1 MTSSKNNRNR
11 KGQSRRGG
19 ALDVLTGV
27 FHGRGALRTGFVST
41 LALLCSVGFATGS
54 YAQTATTPWI
64 GQNGREIV
72 DLNAK
77 PIVSTT
83 NSKVSAKSAKVS
95 TKKKSSAKRDNHIRQ
110 IRADVLQEEP
120 WATPGEVLGV
130 PQTPDA
136 DLPFEVE
143 PPVDPTTIENPP
155 ISLRADSTVP
165 SAPSTIPQAPLNTA
179 IQATDSV
186 PSYGGGEVARES
198 RASQNV
204 DSGVSR
210 RSAPSYST
218 NPYARIGQA
227 EYNPS
232 LFYGTASPNASING
246 YRNAPPAVAYG
257 QPGVGCGSQ
266 CPDGSC
272 GVFGGFFQNTQVSAG
287 FDNMRSPLDLSDTGN
302 TGADVAVNWGSPRPV
317 FGGLHAQAGVRGVF
331 SDLNGNVAN
340 GFYTPDCRSQLFWTA
355 GLYFRASQYSADG
368 LSMGIAYD
376 SLKESYYR
384 KYELN
389 QLRAEVSYTLGGL
402 TTFGFRGA
410 FGLST
415 EWFELFQVPG
425 QPVVEAKAE
434 VTDYYVGFLRRN
446 FEQGGEATVFG
457 GGTKSSGGI
466 VGGSIEAPLTDS
478 FSLKCSGAYVFA
490 KERGGLTKREEETW
504 NMSMGL
510 VWRLGGGA
518 RGMSTSPQPLF
529 DVADNGTFLQN
540 FVR

>member
-1 MTSSKNNRNR
+1 MTSSKKDRNR
-11 KGQSRRGG
+11 RGQSRRG
-19 ALDVLTGV
+19 ALDVLTDV
-27 FHGRGALRTGFVST
+27 FHGRSALRTGFVST
-41 LALLCSVGFATGS
+41 LALLCSAGFATGA

-95 TKKKSSAKRDNHIRQ
+95 TKKKADAKRDNHIRQ
-110 IRADVLQEEP
+110 IRAEVLQEEP
-120 WATPGEVLGV
+120 WAVPGDVLDA
-130 PQTPDA
+130 PQAPDVNP
-136 DLPFEVE
+136 PFEME
-143 PPVDPTTIENPP
+143 PSVDPTSIDNPP
-155 ISLRADSTVP
+155 ISIGTESATP
-165 SAPSTIPQAPLNTA
+165 SAPSTIPQAPPRAT
-179 IQATDSV
+179 IQATSPAPAYV
-186 PSYGGGEVARES
+186 EGEVAREP
-198 RASQNV
+198 RASQSA
-204 DSGVSR
+204 DTGVTR

-266 CPDGSC
+266 CSDGSC
-272 GVFGGFFQNTQVSAG
+272 GVFGGFFQNTQLSAG
-287 FDNMRSPLDLSDTGN
+287 FDGMRSPLDLADTGN
-302 TGADVAVNWGSPRPV
+302 AGADVAVNWGSARPV

-331 SDLNGNVAN
+331 TDLNGNLAN
-340 GFYTPDCRSQLFWTA
+340 GFFTPDCRSQIFWTA

-368 LSMGIAYD
+368 LSMGVAYD
-376 SLKESYYR
+376 SLRDKYYR
-384 KYELN
+384 KYELD
-389 QLRAEVSYTLGGL
+389 QLRAEVSYTIGGL

-410 FGLST
+410 FGLS
-415 EWFELFQVPG
+415 ENWCELFQVPG

-434 VTDYYVGFLRRN
+434 ATDYYVGFLRRN
-446 FEQGGEATVFG
+446 FAQGGEATIFG

-478 FSLKCSGAYVFA
+478 FSLKCSGSYVFA

-504 NMSMGL
+504 SMSMGL

-518 RGMSTSPQPLF
+518 RCASTSPQPLF

-540 FVR
+540 FAR